1 MKMFLFLWIFL
12 VSMVAQAQSDSV
24 KMQIAKL
31 SDSTGFGTPDGKLI
45 SKEIGADG
53 GQIASEDG
61 RVELIFPPGSL
72 AKNTIISIQ
81 PRTNLAPNGVGK
93 SYWFEPSGIQF
104 QKPVQNN

>member
-1 MKMFLFLWIFL
+1 MKMFLFLWMFL
-12 VSMVAQAQSDSV
+12 VSTVSQAQSDSV
-24 KMQIAKL
+24 KMQINL
-31 SDSTGFGTPDGKLI
+31 SDSTGFGTPDGKPI
-45 SKEIGADG
+45 SKEIGVDG

-61 RVELIFPPGSL
+61 RVELIFPLGAL

-104 QKPVQNN
+104 QNPVQ